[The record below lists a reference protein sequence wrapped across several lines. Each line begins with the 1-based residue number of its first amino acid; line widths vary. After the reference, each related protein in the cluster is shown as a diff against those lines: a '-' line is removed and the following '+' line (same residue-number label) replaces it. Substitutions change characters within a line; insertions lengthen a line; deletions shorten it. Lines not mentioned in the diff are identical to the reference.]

1 LTEKPTGGKPV
12 GVKSIS
18 VPLESLLQNYV
29 VSYAELLNP
38 GKRVEEQ
45 QHLNEEEDD
54 EEENSEQESNDDEE
68 GEKAPPVDGEGEEK
82 KETDRKK
89 KKKKKKQQTKGNY
102 DKFVGEYD
110 LDDPFIDDDEVAV
123 AYESVFDLM
132 DFDGEEDYFDED
144 GEGSSFDS
152 MNGEMD
158 EAERERRLERR
169 EKRRAAKR
177 SSRDPSKP
185 PLRDF
190 YVYRGDLQVEVV
202 SKLK

>member
-1 LTEKPTGGKPV
+1 MTEKSSGGKPV

-38 GKRVEEQ
+38 GKKDEEHQ
-45 QHLNEEEDD
+45 KVEEDD
-54 EEENSEQESNDDEE
+54 DEEDNSERESNDDEE
-68 GEKAPPVDGEGEEK
+68 GEKAPQIDGEGEEK
-82 KETDRKK
+82 KEKDKKK
-89 KKKKKKQQTKGNY
+89 KKKKKKQQNKDNY

-132 DFDGEEDYFDED
+132 DFDGSDFDED

-152 MNGEMD
+152 MDGEMD
-158 EAERERRLERR
+158 EAEREHRMERR
-169 EKRRAAKR
+169 EKRRAAKKTG
-177 SSRDPSKP
+177 RDPSKP